1 MYGNLGRRLE
11 KIEAAKPKFDPNYSP
26 TIYIYGQDDYYI
38 SEKDQEILEEM
49 KKYEGIID
57 VNVTIGEYTED

>member
-11 KIEAAKPKFDPNYSP
+11 KIEAATPKFDPNYSP
-26 TIYIYGQDDYYI
+26 TIYIYGQDDCYI
-38 SEKDQEILEEM
+38 SEKDQEVLEEM
-49 KKYEGIID
+49 KKHEGIID